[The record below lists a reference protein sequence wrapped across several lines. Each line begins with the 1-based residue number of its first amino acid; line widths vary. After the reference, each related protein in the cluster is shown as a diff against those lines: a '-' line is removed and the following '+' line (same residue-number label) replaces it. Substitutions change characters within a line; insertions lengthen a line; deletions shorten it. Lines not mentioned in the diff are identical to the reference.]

1 MYDIL
6 QLDGMLVTELKEV
19 AEKIGLKS
27 FKKLS
32 KQELV
37 YKILD
42 HQAITNPLSQ
52 DQIAANE
59 EESSKSKPLQ
69 KEVGTKPKRGSKP
82 QPSCQKSGEARA
94 AGSCKATRD

>member
-42 HQAITNPLSQ
+42 HQAITNPFL
-52 DQIAANE
+52 
-59 EESSKSKPLQ
+59 K
-69 KEVGTKPKRGSKP
+69 TK
-82 QPSCQKSGEARA
+82 
-94 AGSCKATRD
+94 